1 MVRQPLWLCGR
12 IVIFLFLIAVD
23 VASICRR
30 LRPPAD
36 ENLPE
41 KLDQVTQKHYPGFP
55 DYVDESIPVHPG
67 MDDGYPVVVFGDH
80 RLCAGS
86 SRRVQRMPGPHMHS
100 QIEFN
105 LVRQGFM
112 TYWFDGKE
120 VRLDA
125 GQMAVFW
132 GMIPHQVI
140 NCAPQT
146 EFIVLYVPM
155 SAFLEFP
162 ELNMLRQK
170 IFAGGLLQAKGFK
183 PYDFDVFDRWRED
196 LIVGDVHL
204 EPLVRDELV
213 ARLRRLDRDGW
224 IDLREAPSTRSL
236 PVHHDQDHE
245 RAIRVEQMAR
255 YVGEHA
261 LDDVDVK
268 QVAKAVGLNP
278 KYAMTLYKRTMGITI
293 KQTILRHRLDTARSM
308 LIASDLP
315 VATISYDCGFGSLS
329 SFYEAF
335 NARFRVSP
343 AEFRKSV
350 LRDRVT

>member
-1 MVRQPLWLCGR
+1 MAFGKNFFWL
-12 IVIFLFLIAVD
+12 LIAVD
-23 VASICRR
+23 VTSKNRI
-30 LRPPAD
+30 LRPLID
-36 ENLPE
+36 KNLPE
-41 KLDQVTQKHYPGFP
+41 KLDKVTQSRFPGFP
-55 DYVDESIPVHPG
+55 DYVDESTPVHPG
-67 MDDGYPVVVFGDH
+67 MDTGYPVVVFGDH
-80 RLCAGS
+80 RLCAGNS
-86 SRRVQRMPGPHMHS
+86 CRVQRMPGPHMHS

-105 LVRQGFM
+105 LLCNGHM

-120 VRLDA
+120 VRLEA

-140 NCAPQT
+140 DCAPQT

-162 ELNMLRQK
+162 DLNVLRQK
-170 IFAGGLLQAKGFK
+170 IFAGGLLQAKGFRS
-183 PYDFDVFDRWRED
+183 PDFGAFQRWRED
-196 LIVGDVHL
+196 LMSGDKHL

-224 IDLREAPSTRSL
+224 SDLRGAPSTRAR
-236 PVHHDQDHE
+236 PVHHDHDHE
-245 RAIRVEQMAR
+245 RAHKVEQMAR
-255 YVGEHA
+255 FIGEHA
-261 LDDVDVK
+261 LNDICIE
-268 QVAKAVGLNP
+268 QVAKCVELHP
-278 KYAMTLYKRTMGITI
+278 KYAMTLYKQTMGMTI

-335 NARFRVSP
+335 NMRFRLSP
-343 AEFRKSV
+343 AVFRKSV
-350 LRDRVT
+350 LLERVVGFE

>member
-1 MVRQPLWLCGR
+1 LSI
-12 IVIFLFLIAVD
+12 IVDDTSATRKVHPILDKNI
-23 VASICRR
+23 
-30 LRPPAD
+30 
-36 ENLPE
+36 PE
-41 KLDQVTQKHYPGFP
+41 KLDNVVQRQFFGFP
-55 DYVDESIPVHPG
+55 DYVDESTPVHPG
-67 MDDGYPVVVFGDH
+67 MDAGYPVVVFGDH
-80 RLCAGS
+80 RLCAGNS
-86 SRRVQRMPGPHMHS
+86 CRVQRMPGPHMHS

-105 LVRQGFM
+105 LLSQGYM

-125 GQMAVFW
+125 GQMSVFW
-132 GMIPHQVI
+132 GMIPHQVVD
-140 NCAPQT
+140 CAPQT

-162 ELNMLRQK
+162 DLNTLRQK
-170 IFAGGLLQAKGFK
+170 IFAGGLLQAKGFQN
-183 PYDFDVFDRWRED
+183 PDFGAFQRWRED
-196 LIVGDVHL
+196 LISGDENL

-224 IDLREAPSTRSL
+224 VDLRGAPSTRSR

-245 RAIRVEQMAR
+245 RAHKVEQMAR
-255 YVGEHA
+255 FIGEHA
-261 LDDVDVK
+261 LDDIHIDH
-268 QVAKAVGLNP
+268 VAKSVELHP
-278 KYAMTLYKRTMGITI
+278 KYAMTLYKQTMGMTI

-335 NARFRVSP
+335 NARFRLSP

-350 LRDRVT
+350 VFERVN